1 MAIIMTA
8 NDFIAIAQDIANDYK
23 TLYVMGC
30 FGAPMTQSNKI
41 RYCDNCAYNRN
52 PTRRQMIMAA
62 SSDTFGFDCVNLIKG
77 ILWGWSG
84 DKNALYGGAK
94 YASNGVPDVNA
105 DQIMGYCTSR
115 SSDFRNIVPGEIL
128 HSPGHAGIYIGNGL
142 AVECTPAWNNNVQF
156 SAVGNIGSK
165 PGYHSRTWKEH
176 GRLPWISYSGVVP
189 TPTPTPAG
197 GTYMFEVK
205 TIQKGSTGADV
216 LLCQKIL
223 KADGYKNGNKQIT
236 LDGDFGSVTEKLVKQ
251 FQTDSGIKDDGICG
265 PKTWNKLLGV

>member
-176 GRLPWISYSGVVP
+176 GRLPWISYSGVIP
-189 TPTPTPAG
+189 TPTPVPAG

-205 TIQKGSTGADV
+205 KIQKGSQGADV